1 MIFNLQFYENHKS
14 DQLEKIRH
22 TNWDQSEDLGWV
34 CGSSLKALG
43 GDAFRNFAKK
53 NNNNNNNN

>member
-22 TNWDQSEDLGWV
+22 TIEI
-34 CGSSLKALG
+34 SLKIWAEFVVL
-43 GDAFRNFAKK
+43 A
-53 NNNNNNNN
+53 